1 MSQNI
6 VQNPVTPS
14 KDAAGSSPKNS
25 PSKPGEK
32 SKTAEGE
39 SDQMQTTGFKH
50 ECDDCVNLY
59 IAIEFLT
66 L

>member
-32 SKTAEGE
+32 SKTAEG
-39 SDQMQTTGFKH
+39 DQMQTTAFKH
-50 ECDDCVNLY
+50 ECDDCV
-59 IAIEFLT
+59 T
-66 L
+66 V